1 MGNKHEMGG
10 QNKATQLGS
19 QNPTEEAA
27 VVTSS
32 FYAQAVLS
40 LCFSCSIAAR
50 KTEETKTSS
59 INIIMILQD
68 TDFYGHS

>member
-1 MGNKHEMGG
+1 MGSKHKVGDTH
-10 QNKATQLGS
+10 ATKPNL
-19 QNPTEEAA
+19 EAK
-27 VVTSS
+27 TPLKEQQSHLQ

-59 INIIMILQD
+59 RNFIVILQD
-68 TDFYGHS
+68 TDFYGLS